1 MLHACA
7 AARPWPPSSGR
18 RLGGGSQPHTA
29 AARARGLRASSRAP
43 VVAALDLDR
52 GIAAEPLVPKPA
64 SLQFAAALSEVAIAG
79 FAAPAIA
86 AGLEWV
92 PYDGGR
98 WRCPPRPA
106 NKQPT
111 FGDVLDRG
119 WNNIGVSYW

>member
-1 MLHACA
+1 M
-7 AARPWPPSSGR
+7 
-18 RLGGGSQPHTA
+18 
-29 AARARGLRASSRAP
+29 
-43 VVAALDLDR
+43 AALDLDR

-111 FGDVLDRG
+111 FGDALDRG